1 LWLLLLFTRNRE
13 ANPWTGR
20 GEGSGIRNSAGR
32 CRTERILD
40 RLREGWAYDEVARE
54 EGLTERRAR
63 QIVAA
68 RFARPL
74 ALQAAPT

>member
-1 LWLLLLFTRNRE
+1 LPKSE
-13 ANPWTGR
+13 IP
-20 GEGSGIRNSAGR
+20 
-32 CRTERILD
+32 D

-54 EGLTERRAR
+54 EGLTERRIR

-74 ALQAAPT
+74 ALRAAPT

>member
-1 LWLLLLFTRNRE
+1 MEGQRRRTRHTQSSR
-13 ANPWTGR
+13 AT
-20 GEGSGIRNSAGR
+20 
-32 CRTERILD
+32 RTERILD

-54 EGLTERRAR
+54 EGLMERRVR